1 MAKLFWLREQ
11 YFRLS
16 LSLYL
21 SLTFSLAV
29 SFYDSSVFTHSCRC
43 PVWKRAKWLFQK
55 SFGVLMGNGR
65 QLQADTWNFFHLINS
80 HSQWT
85 FSNTRVLCTLHNM
98 YMYIVY
104 ATWLS
109 HYSREWVSECEM
121 KWEVYDD
128 EQTFSCC
135 KHFAIPRGRNLC
147 SHVLSYFYC
156 FFSLCALRLIF
167 NGKCTH
173 MNKRTQTHTRVCF
186 ASSYLWIQL
195 RCWKSST
202 QARAQAVWF
211 SNCNNCGYLKPN
223 SCPWTRKNPFTLI
236 GMCCCWSFREKENV
250 RACVCVCVQ
259 ANAGDPPDLANFHR
273 DLMIIAQ
280 NDSV

>member
-1 MAKLFWLREQ
+1 
-11 YFRLS
+11 
-16 LSLYL
+16 
-21 SLTFSLAV
+21 
-29 SFYDSSVFTHSCRC
+29 
-43 PVWKRAKWLFQK
+43 
-55 SFGVLMGNGR
+55 MGNGR

-98 YMYIVY
+98 YMYMLHGYHIT
-104 ATWLS
+104 AES
-109 HYSREWVSECEM
+109 EWVSVRWNERYMMTSKLFPAVNTLRFHGDGIC
-121 KWEVYDD
+121 
-128 EQTFSCC
+128 
-135 KHFAIPRGRNLC
+135 AR
-147 SHVLSYFYC
+147 VLSYFYC

-211 SNCNNCGYLKPN
+211 SNCNNCGHLKPN

-250 RACVCVCVQ
+250 RACVCVCASECGRSSRSRQ
-259 ANAGDPPDLANFHR
+259 FSPRLNDNSPKWFSLNFNFINC
-273 DLMIIAQ
+273 MI
-280 NDSV
+280 V